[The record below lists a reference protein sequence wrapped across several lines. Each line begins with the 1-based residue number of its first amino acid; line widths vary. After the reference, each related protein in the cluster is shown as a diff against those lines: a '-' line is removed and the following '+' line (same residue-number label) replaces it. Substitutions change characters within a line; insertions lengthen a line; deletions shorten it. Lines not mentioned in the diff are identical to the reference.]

1 MIDALYISASG
12 LSSQQQQIDV
22 ISNNLANMQTPG
34 YKRSR
39 VAFTDVTGTTAGQAQ
54 QGLATNAVG
63 AGAQITDTSP
73 VMLDGTL
80 QQTSN
85 TWDIAIQGAGFFE
98 IQPTGD
104 VGQDGQ
110 RLYTRAG
117 QLKVD
122 SDGYLA
128 TVGGQRLAQNIQVPT
143 DAKNIVISSTGEI
156 SATLGSDQQ
165 TSIIGNLELATFTSP
180 EALRSVGGND
190 YAVTPASGDASLG
203 KPGDAGV
210 GTVTQGYVEGSN
222 VDLVTEMSAL
232 VLAQRAYQLNAR
244 VLQASDTIL
253 DTINNLN
260 R

>member
-1 MIDALYISASG
+1 MIDALHIAASG

-39 VAFTDVTGTTAGQAQ
+39 VAFTDVSALTPAQAQ
-54 QGLATNAVG
+54 QGLAVNQVG
-63 AGAQITDTSP
+63 AGTQILETAP
-73 VMLDGTL
+73 VMVDGAL
-80 QQTSN
+80 QQTGN
-85 TWDIAIQGAGFFE
+85 TWDLAIQGAGFFE
-98 IQPTGD
+98 IENGE
-104 VGQDGQ
+104 GGE

-128 TVGGQRLAQNIQVPT
+128 TSAGHRLAQAIQIPA
-143 DAKNIVISSTGEI
+143 DAKHLSVSGSGEI
-156 SATLGSDQQ
+156 HAQLGSDSKDSVVGTLQ
-165 TSIIGNLELATFTSP
+165 LATFTAP
-180 EALRSVGGND
+180 EALRSVGGNNF
-190 YAVTPASGDASLG
+190 AVTPASGDPVVG
-203 KPGDAGV
+203 KPGEAGF
-210 GTVTQGYVEGSN
+210 GTITQGYVEGSN
-222 VDLVTEMSAL
+222 VDLVGEMSAL

-244 VLQASDTIL
+244 VLQATDQVL